1 VNEFCGSA
9 LLTFVITMSA
19 ARWPTMGSI
28 MYGLAVYWCLQ
39 MHPYRLFN
47 PALNLFFRPLFF
59 NAVEDED
66 EEGTDR
72 RLQKA
77 KHFGMALTEAACDLA
92 GAFATVW
99 LIRGLTDGA
108 LPSDP
113 YVLAETPKVATN
125 SSTFGSIKD
134 TRMQHYHHDVGDV
147 GVPVLASVAEFL
159 GLLMLWTAAYDN
171 APGQKRAVTLGIA
184 TTIASFSL
192 AQFSGGIFNIAIQ
205 GSMASVVG
213 GWNLEDQSTTDVF
226 QISGYSMLFLLFF
239 MWIIYL
245 LQVWSDGAMDLR
257 PAWLRLPVKIK
268 DLGAYEGSFYETESL
283 TFQKEVGVD
292 LAASNAAKNGSSWS
306 L

>member
-1 VNEFCGSA
+1 MNEFCGSA

-19 ARWPTMGSI
+19 ARWPTLGSI

-66 EEGTDR
+66 EDR

-125 SSTFGSIKD
+125 SSALYSLKD

-147 GVPVLASVAEFL
+147 DVPIFASVAEFI

-205 GSMASVVG
+205 GSMALVVG
-213 GWNLEDQSTTDVF
+213 GWNTQDQSTKDVF

-239 MWIIYL
+239 MWLIYS
-245 LQVWSDGAMDLR
+245 LQVWSDGTMDFR
-257 PAWLRLPVKIK
+257 PAWLRLNVTIE
-268 DLGAYEGSFYETESL
+268 DLKAYKGSFYETESL
-283 TFQKEVGVD
+283 TFKKEAGVD
-292 LAASNAAKNGSSWS
+292 LAGSNAAKNGSSWS